1 MAGFQG
7 MDTVQVDEFGTQLDR
22 GMDTLSDT
30 ADTLRAL
37 IASTVGTGWI
47 GPDAEEFQD
56 EFEQRC
62 TPVVV
67 SALDRMRG
75 FLDEISG
82 HVEEQDI
89 ASEASAVGG
98 IDPTALTNS
107 LSGFF
112 GNVFTWVGDATGDS
126 WSFGEW
132 GAKILEN
139 LNPFSG
145 PGGAITIRSAMHA
158 LGELGGETF
167 PKWFPVLGDIYT
179 GGFAALERWHQDSG
193 RTDLDIGQK
202 IGRALFDG
210 AMTGGGSFL
219 GRVSMMGVGAA
230 VGAALGVETGPGAFL
245 TGAAG
250 AVVLGFVGS
259 LGGAAVL
266 GGLADSILD

>member
-1 MAGFQG
+1 MTGFQG
-7 MDTVQVDEFGTQLDR
+7 MDTAQVDDFGAQLDR
-22 GMDTLSDT
+22 GMVTLSDT

-37 IASTVGTGWI
+37 IASTIGTGWI
-47 GPDAEEFQD
+47 GSDAEGFQD
-56 EFEQRC
+56 GFEQRC
-62 TPVVV
+62 APVVV
-67 SALDRMRG
+67 SAVDRMRG

-98 IDPTALTNS
+98 IDPAALTNS

-112 GNVFTWVGDATGDS
+112 GWVGDATGDS

-139 LNPFSG
+139 LNPLSG
-145 PGGAITIRSAMHA
+145 PAGAITIRSAMHG
-158 LGELGGETF
+158 LGELGGATF

-193 RTDLDIGQK
+193 RTDLDLGQK

-219 GRVSMMGVGAA
+219 GRVSMMGLGAA
-230 VGAALGVETGPGAFL
+230 VGAAIGVETGFGAFL

-259 LGGAAVL
+259 LGGAAFL